1 MGTKRAT
8 FLSVAAGKEE
18 ERKIYFRQQFARN
31 CRRLL
36 PPTQKILHHSKNSKH
51 SSLLCNK
58 ENFPV
63 KPTFLISRKMRRF
76 STASE
81 VKGTMYMNTRY
92 IQVTYTEMY
101 LKKKRGISLMLI
113 YGTWQEHH
121 ISQLYVLQVPLFGL
135 KFVAKSSF
143 WSTITSL

>member
-58 ENFPV
+58 ENFPA
-63 KPTFLISRKMRRF
+63 THLSYLEEDE
-76 STASE
+76 E
-81 VKGTMYMNTRY
+81 VQYGQRGEGDDVHEH
-92 IQVTYTEMY
+92 QVHPGNVHGDVPE
-101 LKKKRGISLMLI
+101 KKKRYFIDAHLRDMARTS
-113 YGTWQEHH
+113 YFT
-121 ISQLYVLQVPLFGL
+121 VVRT
-135 KFVAKSSF
+135 ASSIVWF
-143 WSTITSL
+143 EICC